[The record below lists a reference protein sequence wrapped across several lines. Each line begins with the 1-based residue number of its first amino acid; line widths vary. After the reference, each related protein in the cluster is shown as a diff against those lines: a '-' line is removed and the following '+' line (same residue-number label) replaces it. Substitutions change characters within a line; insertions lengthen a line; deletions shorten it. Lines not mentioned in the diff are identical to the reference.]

1 MLFDRSSAVRMRWRY
16 LPQLAP
22 WLVRFLL
29 AGRQKRV
36 EAIADAL
43 QPLVSRAY
51 DAHRELIAQSGADD
65 LVRPVGWLKV
75 YETEAGFAATHYNRQ
90 LMSAR
95 GVRLD
100 VLGPDEIRQ
109 LEPGLARHYVKGLY
123 EPDSAFVA
131 LPIDWFSCTLHNSN
145 GWVAG
150 LHRSACAACSP
161 SRAA

>member
-65 LVRPVGWLKV
+65 LV
-75 YETEAGFAATHYNRQ
+75 
-90 LMSAR
+90 S
-95 GVRLD
+95 
-100 VLGPDEIRQ
+100 IREH
-109 LEPGLARHYVKGLY
+109 LESLESLVIRWWQ
-123 EPDSAFVA
+123 PDSQ
-131 LPIDWFSCTLHNSN
+131 D
-145 GWVAG
+145 
-150 LHRSACAACSP
+150 AADVDEREPLSI
-161 SRAA
+161 